1 MRTQLAELA
10 KAGQLPK
17 LEMLRQ
23 GWSGLDAQH
32 AHLAYSLALEA
43 VDALYDSFGGD
54 GVRNLMRNPERLPA
68 VSAELD
74 KRLGL

>member
-1 MRTQLAELA
+1 MA

-17 LEMLRQ
+17 LETLRS

-32 AHLAYSLALEA
+32 ARLAYSLALEA
-43 VDALYDSFGGD
+43 VDALYENFGSD
-54 GVRNLMRNPERLPA
+54 GVRNLMHNPERLA
-68 VSAELD
+68 SISAELD